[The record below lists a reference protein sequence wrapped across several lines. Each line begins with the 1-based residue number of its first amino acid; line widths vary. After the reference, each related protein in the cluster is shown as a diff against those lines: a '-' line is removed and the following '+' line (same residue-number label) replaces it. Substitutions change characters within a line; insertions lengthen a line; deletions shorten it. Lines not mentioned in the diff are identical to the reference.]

1 MFGFGKSGGAVDK
14 EVIDRLVNECRREL
28 GKMSGLPPEEAARQG
43 ERLKEMLKDNR
54 LPFDFRRET
63 AEHARRLECQANMRA
78 TDQALH
84 WAAVAARA
92 EKMAER
98 AKYLGEA
105 RKYLSKAVM
114 LGCEKPFQRASQ
126 REIETIM
133 LSGGVVRPGPSR
145 AKPLSIAP
153 KNPNSAKD

>member
-14 EVIDRLVNECRREL
+14 EVIDRLVTECRREL
-28 GKMSGLPPEEAARQG
+28 AKMSGMTPEEAARQG
-43 ERLKEMLKDNR
+43 ERLKDMLKDNR
-54 LPFDFRRET
+54 LPFDFRRDA
-63 AEHARRLECQANMRA
+63 AEQARRLECQANMRA

-92 EKMAER
+92 EKMGER

-105 RKYLSKAVM
+105 RKYLSKAAT
-114 LGCEKPFQRASQ
+114 LGCGKSFQRASQ
-126 REIETIM
+126 REMEAIM

-145 AKPLSIAP
+145 AKPLSTAP
-153 KNPNSAKD
+153 KNPNSAKN